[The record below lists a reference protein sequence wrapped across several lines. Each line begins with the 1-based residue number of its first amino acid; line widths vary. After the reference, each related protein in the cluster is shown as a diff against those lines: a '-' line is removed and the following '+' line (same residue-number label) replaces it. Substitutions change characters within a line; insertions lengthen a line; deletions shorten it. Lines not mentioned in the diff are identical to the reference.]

1 MTFVLSFESF
11 GGKLPVLP
19 SEIGVD
25 DQLDDDLGLDRPI
38 TRRDFLNGLAI
49 GASALGALSPRE
61 LLRAGIFDP
70 QAGAAYPPALTGL
83 RGSTDADFEN
93 AHKLRDGASPNAWGI
108 PRTTGERYDL
118 IVVGAGISGLAAAHF
133 YRQSAGPN
141 ARILILDNHDDF
153 GGHAR
158 RNEFTVDGKLLL
170 GYGGTQSIDTPSEYS
185 PQSMQL
191 LKDLGIDLSVFQKA
205 YDEGF
210 FARRGLSRSVFF
222 DRETFGQDRL
232 VRRPAGGAT
241 RDWLAQSPLP
251 DNVRRDIARVYDES
265 VDYLKG
271 KSKQEKLEYLARTS
285 YRDYLIKDVGITPDA
300 IAFFQTLPH
309 DLYGVGVDAVPA
321 GDCRGVGYPGFRG
334 LGLGDEFGPGQGL
347 SASRLHDDPYIYHF
361 PDGNASIARLLVR
374 ELIPDV
380 MDGRNMTDVVTAVAR
395 YANLDRESHPVRLRL
410 NSTVISARH
419 AGSGTSGDVD
429 VIYAQGNQSFA
440 VRGGACVL
448 ACWHGV
454 IPHLCPDLP
463 AKQREALVYGVK
475 VPLLYTNVALRNWK
489 AMETLKVDSVYAP
502 GSYFTGVHMD
512 FPVSLGKYRFAKGP
526 NDPVVL
532 HVVKTPCKPGLPAR
546 DQQRTGRFELLSTPY
561 TTLERNV
568 RDQLGRIFGAGGFDP
583 ARDIA
588 GITVNRWS
596 HGYTYEYNSL
606 YDPVWKPGEAPCEIA
621 RQRYGNIAIA
631 NADAQAF
638 AYTDAAI
645 DQAYRAVRELSS

>member
-1 MTFVLSFESF
+1 
-11 GGKLPVLP
+11 
-19 SEIGVD
+19 VD
-25 DQLDDDLGLDRPI
+25 DTRDRDLGLDRPI
-38 TRRDFLNGLAI
+38 TRRDFLNGLAVGVGAI
-49 GASALGALSPRE
+49 GALTPQA
-61 LLRAGIFDP
+61 LLRAGILDP
-70 QAGAAYPPALTGL
+70 QAAELYPPALTGL
-83 RGSTDADFEN
+83 RGSTDAAFEN
-93 AHKLRDGASPNAWGI
+93 AHKLRDGAPPSAWGI
-108 PRTTGERYDL
+108 PRTTGEKYDL

-133 YRQSAGPN
+133 YRQAAGPN

-185 PQSMQL
+185 PQALQL
-191 LKDLGIDLSVFQKA
+191 LKDLGIDLTVFRKA
-205 YDEGF
+205 FDEGF
-210 FARRGLSRSVFF
+210 FSRRGMSRAVFF

-232 VRRPAGGAT
+232 VRRPPGGAT
-241 RDWLAQSPLP
+241 RDWLAQSPLSER
-251 DNVRRDIARVYDES
+251 VQRDIVRVYDDS

-271 KSKQEKLEYLARTS
+271 KSKEEKLTYLARTS
-285 YRDYLIKDVGITPDA
+285 YRDYLTRDIGVTPDA
-300 IAFFQTLPH
+300 IPFFQALTH

-334 LGLGDEFGPGQGL
+334 LGLGDVFGPGQGL
-347 SASRLHDDPYIYHF
+347 TASRTHEDPYIYHF

-374 ELIPDV
+374 ELIPNV
-380 MDGRNMTDVVTAVAR
+380 IDGHTMLDLVTAGAR
-395 YANLDRESHPVRLRL
+395 YANLDQDANHVRLRL

-419 AGSGTSGDVD
+419 AGSGTTGDVD
-429 VIYAQGNQSFA
+429 VLYVQGNQSFA
-440 VRGGACVL
+440 VRGSACVL

-454 IPHLCPDLP
+454 IPHLAPDLP
-463 AKQREALVYGVK
+463 SRQREAMVYGVK

-489 AMETLKVDSVYAP
+489 ALDALNVDSVYAP
-502 GSYFTGVHMD
+502 GSYFSGVHMD
-512 FPVSLGKYRFAKGP
+512 FPVSLGKYHFTRSP
-526 NDPVVL
+526 NEPALL
-532 HVVKTPCKPGLPAR
+532 HVVKTPCQPGLPAR
-546 DQQRTGRFELLSTPY
+546 DQQRAGRFELLNTPY
-561 TTLERNV
+561 ATLERNV
-568 RDQLGRIFGAGGFDP
+568 REQLARTFGGAGFDP

-645 DQAYRAVRELSS
+645 DQAYRAVHELTTR

>member
-1 MTFVLSFESF
+1 M
-11 GGKLPVLP
+11 
-19 SEIGVD
+19 GVD
-25 DQLDDDLGLDRPI
+25 GPPDRDLGLDRPI

-49 GASALGALSPRE
+49 GVGALGALSPRE
-61 LLRAGIFDP
+61 LWRAGILDP
-70 QAGAAYPPALTGL
+70 QAAASYPPALTGL
-83 RGSTDADFEN
+83 RGSTDASFEN

-118 IVVGAGISGLAAAHF
+118 IVVGGGISGLAAAHF
-133 YRQSAGPN
+133 YRQKVGPN

-158 RNEFTVDGKLLL
+158 RNEFTVDGRLLI

-185 PQSMQL
+185 PQAMQL
-191 LKDLGIDLSVFQKA
+191 LKDLGIDLSVFNRA
-205 YDEGF
+205 CDEGYF
-210 FARRGLSRSVFF
+210 SRRGMSRAVFF

-232 VRRPAGGAT
+232 VRRPPGGAPK
-241 RDWLAQSPLP
+241 DWLAQSPLSET
-251 DNVRRDIARVYDES
+251 VRNDIARVYNDS

-271 KSKQEKLEYLARTS
+271 KSKEEKLEHLARTS
-285 YRDYLIKDVGITPDA
+285 FRDYLVKDVGITPDA
-300 IAFFQTLPH
+300 IPFFQTLTH
-309 DLYGVGVDAVPA
+309 DLYGVGVEAVPA

-334 LGLGDEFGPGQGL
+334 LGLGDQFGPGQGVT
-347 SASRLHDDPYIYHF
+347 ASRTHDDPYIYHF

-380 MDGRNMTDVVTAVAR
+380 IDGRSMTDVVTAVAR
-395 YANLDRESHPVRLRL
+395 YAKLDRDSNRVRLRL
-410 NSTVISARH
+410 NSTVVSARH

-429 VIYAQGNQSFA
+429 VIYVQGNVSYA
-440 VRGGACVL
+440 VRASACVL

-463 AKQREALVYGVK
+463 RSQREALVYGVK
-475 VPLLYTNVALRNWK
+475 VPLLYTNVALHNWK
-489 AMETLKVDSVYAP
+489 AMDALKTESVYAP
-502 GSYFTGVHMD
+502 GSYFSGVHMD
-512 FPVSLGKYRFAKGP
+512 FPVSLGTYRFARGP
-526 NDPVVL
+526 DDPVIL

-546 DQQRTGRFELLSTPY
+546 DQQRAGRFELLSTPY
-561 TTLERNV
+561 ATLERNV
-568 RDQLGRIFGAGGFDP
+568 RDQLARTFGAGGFDP

-606 YDPVWKPGEAPCEIA
+606 YDPDWKPGESPCEIA

-645 DQAYRAVRELSS
+645 DQAYRAVRELTS